1 MVPQSCCDTACPL
14 ILTSSSPMRSFISSA
29 HVPFCVLLPA
39 DSSPPLQKIS
49 KRESTHGGLNQRGQ
63 NDQCMSN
70 APSLRPTLHPA
81 QPTSCQGD
89 PCPNTLLQGTS
100 LGSTARTKSKDQ
112 HVVWRFRCAC
122 FVLFRPQKKC
132 KARMAKLQARDMPRD
147 IFESWS
153 DNYGRS
159 SCALMRKTS
168 CTPRYLDLVK
178 WKGS

>member
-1 MVPQSCCDTACPL
+1 
-14 ILTSSSPMRSFISSA
+14 
-29 HVPFCVLLPA
+29 
-39 DSSPPLQKIS
+39 
-49 KRESTHGGLNQRGQ
+49 
-63 NDQCMSN
+63 MSN

-100 LGSTARTKSKDQ
+100 LGSTARTKSTDQ

-132 KARMAKLQARDMPRD
+132 KARMAKLQTRDMPRD

-168 CTPRYLDLVK
+168 CTPRHLDLVK
-178 WKGS
+178 WKGSYNVLGLMWQLCILHFSQYHTTVTCSFSLQGPSGWERNVW